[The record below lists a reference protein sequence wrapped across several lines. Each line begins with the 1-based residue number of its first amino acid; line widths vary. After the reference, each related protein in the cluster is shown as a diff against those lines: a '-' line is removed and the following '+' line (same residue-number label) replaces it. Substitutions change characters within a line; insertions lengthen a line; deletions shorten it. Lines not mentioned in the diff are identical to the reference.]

1 MHAPLALAA
10 AAVVAAATALAP
22 QDPRPGATPTSPSP
36 AAPAAAADT
45 ATPAAKT
52 ADAPAA
58 NAWKDELAAIRRS
71 MLAGGRPEAA
81 AAAPKVRALGAGDL
95 SAADREAWVRVA
107 RDVALRLGDRK
118 WLEELR
124 DVELSFGTE
133 LSYAVMLANAQVSHA
148 NLKGAK
154 ATLDGLGDV
163 HGANERE
170 KRRVFAL
177 RARVAELDGDVA
189 AERAA
194 VEDLVDHLFLWPRQ
208 KCQECHATTKEPDVV
223 TTLPIAS
230 LWFGDRFVELMKRQG
245 DAAAVLAAAEA
256 ELAKDGKDDDA
267 RIRAAF
273 ALRALGREDAAMD
286 RFAELPW
293 ALVPGRSER
302 KPRQFATYP

>member
-1 MHAPLALAA
+1 MHAPIAFALAA
-10 AAVVAAATALAP
+10 AVAAATAFAP
-22 QDPRPGATPTSPSP
+22 QDPRPAATPTP
-36 AAPAAAADT
+36 APAT
-45 ATPAAKT
+45 ATAET
-52 ADAPAA
+52 
-58 NAWKDELAAIRRS
+58 AWKEELAAIRRS
-71 MLAGGRPEAA
+71 MLAGGRAEAA
-81 AAAPKVRALGAGDL
+81 AAAPRVRALGAGKLTD
-95 SAADREAWVRVA
+95 ADRESWVRVA

-133 LSYAVMLANAQVSHA
+133 LSYAVMLANAQLSHA
-148 NLKGAK
+148 NLTGAK
-154 ATLDGLGDV
+154 ATLDALGDV

-177 RARVAELDGDVA
+177 RARVAELEGDVA
-189 AERAA
+189 GERAA

-208 KCQECHATTKEPDVV
+208 KCQECHATAKEPDVV

-230 LWFGDRFVELMKRQG
+230 LWFGERFVELMKRQG
-245 DAAAVLAAAEA
+245 DAAAVLQAAEA

-273 ALRALGREDAAMD
+273 ALRALGREDAAMA

-293 ALVPGRSER
+293 ALLPGRAER

>member
-1 MHAPLALAA
+1 MHAPIAFALAA
-10 AAVVAAATALAP
+10 AVAAATAFAP
-22 QDPRPGATPTSPSP
+22 QDPRPAATPTP
-36 AAPAAAADT
+36 APAT
-45 ATPAAKT
+45 ATAET
-52 ADAPAA
+52 
-58 NAWKDELAAIRRS
+58 AWKDELAAIRRS
-71 MLAGGRPEAA
+71 MLAGGRAEAA
-81 AAAPKVRALGAGDL
+81 AAAPRVRALGAGSL
-95 SAADREAWVRVA
+95 STADREAWVRVA

-133 LSYAVMLANAQVSHA
+133 LSYAVMLANAQLSHA
-148 NLKGAK
+148 NLTGAK
-154 ATLDGLGDV
+154 ATLDALGDV

-189 AERAA
+189 GERAA

-230 LWFGDRFVELMKRQG
+230 LWFGERFVALMQQQG
-245 DAAAVLAAAEA
+245 DAAAVLQAAEA

-273 ALRALGREDAAMD
+273 ALRALGREDAAMA

-293 ALVPGRSER
+293 ALLPGRAER

>member
-10 AAVVAAATALAP
+10 AAIVAAATALAP
-22 QDPRPGATPTSPSP
+22 QDPRPAARATPE
-36 AAPAAAADT
+36 
-45 ATPAAKT
+45 TPAAT
-52 ADAPAA
+52 EG

-81 AAAPKVRALGAGDL
+81 AAAPRVRALGAGPL
-95 SAADREAWVRVA
+95 STADREAWVRVA
-107 RDVALRLGDRK
+107 RDVALRLCDRK

-133 LSYAVMLANAQVSHA
+133 LSYAVMLANAQLSHA

-230 LWFGDRFVELMKRQG
+230 LWFGERFVELMRRQG

-256 ELAKDGKDDDA
+256 ELAQDGKDDDA

-273 ALRALGREDAAMD
+273 ALRALGREDAALA

-293 ALVPGRSER
+293 ALLPGRAER

>member
-1 MHAPLALAA
+1 
-10 AAVVAAATALAP
+10 
-22 QDPRPGATPTSPSP
+22 
-36 AAPAAAADT
+36 
-45 ATPAAKT
+45 
-52 ADAPAA
+52 
-58 NAWKDELAAIRRS
+58 

-81 AAAPKVRALGAGDL
+81 AAAPRVRALGAGPL
-95 SAADREAWVRVA
+95 STADREAWVRVA
-107 RDVALRLGDRK
+107 RDVALRLCDRK

-133 LSYAVMLANAQVSHA
+133 LSYAVMLANAQLSHA
-148 NLKGAK
+148 NLKGAQ

-230 LWFGDRFVELMKRQG
+230 LWFGERFVELMKQQG
-245 DAAAVLAAAEA
+245 DAAAVLQAAEA

-273 ALRALGREDAAMD
+273 ALRALGREDAAMA

-293 ALVPGRSER
+293 ALLPGRAER

>member
-1 MHAPLALAA
+1 MQAAIALTFAA
-10 AAVVAAATALAP
+10 LVAAASFAP
-22 QDPRPGATPTSPSP
+22 QDPKPAPATP
-36 AAPAAAADT
+36 APAAAESAS
-45 ATPAAKT
+45 AFR
-52 ADAPAA
+52 
-58 NAWKDELAAIRRS
+58 DELSAIRRR

-81 AAAPKVRALGAGDL
+81 EVAPKVRALGAGKL
-95 SAADREAWVRVA
+95 STDDREAWVRVA
-107 RDVALRLGDRK
+107 RDVALRLGDRA
-118 WLEELR
+118 WLESLK

-148 NLKGAK
+148 NLAGAK
-154 ATLDGLGDV
+154 ATLAALGDV

-230 LWFGDRFVELMKRQG
+230 LWFGERFVELMKKQG
-245 DAAAVLAAAEA
+245 DAAAVLQAAEA
-256 ELAKDGKDDDA
+256 ELARDGKDDDA
-267 RIRAAF
+267 RIRAAY
-273 ALRALGREDAAMD
+273 ALRALGREDAAMA

-293 ALVPGRSER
+293 ALVPGRAER

>member
-1 MHAPLALAA
+1 MHAPIALACA
-10 AAVVAAATALAP
+10 AAVAAATFVGQEPKPAP
-22 QDPRPGATPTSPSP
+22 TP
-36 AAPAAAADT
+36 AAPA
-45 ATPAAKT
+45 PAT
-52 ADAPAA
+52 ADPFR
-58 NAWKDELAAIRRS
+58 DELAAIRRT

-81 AAAPKVRALGAGDL
+81 AAAERVRALGRAKL
-95 SAADREAWVRVA
+95 STADRESWVRVA

-133 LSYAVMLANAQVSHA
+133 LSYAVMLANAQLSHA

-154 ATLDGLGDV
+154 TTLDALGDV

-177 RARVAELDGDVA
+177 RARVAELEGDVA
-189 AERAA
+189 GERAA

-208 KCQECHATTKEPDVV
+208 KCQECHATAKEPDVV

-230 LWFGDRFVELMKRQG
+230 LWFGERFVELMKKQG
-245 DAAAVLAAAEA
+245 DAAAVLQAAEG

-273 ALRALGREDAAMD
+273 ALRALGREDAAMA

-293 ALVPGRSER
+293 ALVPGRAER

>member
-10 AAVVAAATALAP
+10 AAIVAAATALAP
-22 QDPRPGATPTSPSP
+22 QDPRPAARATP
-36 AAPAAAADT
+36 
-45 ATPAAKT
+45 ATPAAT
-52 ADAPAA
+52 EG

-81 AAAPKVRALGAGDL
+81 AAAPRVRALGAGPL
-95 SAADREAWVRVA
+95 STADREAWVRVA
-107 RDVALRLGDRK
+107 RDVALRLCDRK

-133 LSYAVMLANAQVSHA
+133 LSYAVMLANAQLSHA

-230 LWFGDRFVELMKRQG
+230 LWFGERFVELMRRQG

-256 ELAKDGKDDDA
+256 ELAQDGKDDDA

-273 ALRALGREDAAMD
+273 ALRALGREDAALA

-293 ALVPGRSER
+293 ALLPGRAER

>member
-1 MHAPLALAA
+1 MHAPIALAC
-10 AAVVAAATALAP
+10 AAVVAAATFVG
-22 QDPRPGATPTSPSP
+22 QDPKPAPTP
-36 AAPAAAADT
+36 AAPAQ
-45 ATPAAKT
+45 
-52 ADAPAA
+52 APSDPFR
-58 NAWKDELAAIRRS
+58 DELAAIRRT

-81 AAAPKVRALGAGDL
+81 AAADRVRAMGRAKL
-95 SAADREAWVRVA
+95 STTDREAWVRVA

-133 LSYAVMLANAQVSHA
+133 LSYAVMLANAQLSHA

-154 ATLDGLGDV
+154 ATLDALGDV

-177 RARVAELDGDVA
+177 RARVAELEGDVA
-189 AERAA
+189 SERAA

-230 LWFGDRFVELMKRQG
+230 LWFGERFVELMRKQG
-245 DAAAVLAAAEA
+245 DAAAVLQAAEA

-273 ALRALGREDAAMD
+273 ALRALGREDAAMA

-293 ALVPGRSER
+293 ALLPGRAER

>member
-1 MHAPLALAA
+1 AP
-10 AAVVAAATALAP
+10 
-22 QDPRPGATPTSPSP
+22 R
-36 AAPAAAADT
+36 
-45 ATPAAKT
+45 
-52 ADAPAA
+52 
-58 NAWKDELAAIRRS
+58 
-71 MLAGGRPEAA
+71 
-81 AAAPKVRALGAGDL
+81 VRALGAGSL
-95 SAADREAWVRVA
+95 STAEREAWVRVA

-133 LSYAVMLANAQVSHA
+133 LSYAVMLANAQLSHA
-148 NLKGAK
+148 NLTGAK
-154 ATLDGLGDV
+154 ATLDALGDV

-177 RARVAELDGDVA
+177 RARVAELEGDVA
-189 AERAA
+189 GERAA

-230 LWFGDRFVELMKRQG
+230 LWFGERFVALMQQPG
-245 DAAAVLAAAEA
+245 DAAAVLQAAEA

-273 ALRALGREDAAMD
+273 ALRALGREDAAMA

-293 ALVPGRSER
+293 ALLPGRAER

>member
-1 MHAPLALAA
+1 MHAPIAFALAA
-10 AAVVAAATALAP
+10 AVAAATAFAP
-22 QDPRPGATPTSPSP
+22 QDPRPAATPTP
-36 AAPAAAADT
+36 APATVPAET
-45 ATPAAKT
+45 A
-52 ADAPAA
+52 
-58 NAWKDELAAIRRS
+58 WQDELAAIRRS
-71 MLAGGRPEAA
+71 MLAGGRAEAA
-81 AAAPKVRALGAGDL
+81 AAAPRVRALGAGSL
-95 SAADREAWVRVA
+95 STADREAWVRVA

-133 LSYAVMLANAQVSHA
+133 LSYAVMLANAQLSHA
-148 NLKGAK
+148 NLTGAK
-154 ATLDGLGDV
+154 ATLDALGDV

-177 RARVAELDGDVA
+177 RARVAELEGDVA
-189 AERAA
+189 GERAA

-230 LWFGDRFVELMKRQG
+230 LWFGERFVALMQLQG
-245 DAAAVLAAAEA
+245 DAAAVLQAAEA

-267 RIRAAF
+267 RIRAAY
-273 ALRALGREDAAMD
+273 ARRALGRADAALA
-286 RFAELPW
+286 RVAELPW
-293 ALVPGRSER
+293 ALLPGRAER

>member
-1 MHAPLALAA
+1 MHAPIALALVAI
-10 AAVVAAATALAP
+10 AAATALAP
-22 QDPRPGATPTSPSP
+22 QDPRP
-36 AAPAAAADT
+36 AAPP
-45 ATPAAKT
+45 TPAAT
-52 ADAPAA
+52 EG

-81 AAAPKVRALGAGDL
+81 AAAPRVRALGAGKLTD
-95 SAADREAWVRVA
+95 ADRESWVRVA

-133 LSYAVMLANAQVSHA
+133 LSYAVMLANAQLSHA
-148 NLKGAK
+148 NLTGAK

-177 RARVAELDGDVA
+177 RARVAELDGDVV
-189 AERAA
+189 AERAS

-230 LWFGDRFVELMKRQG
+230 LWFGERFVELMKQQG
-245 DAAAVLAAAEA
+245 DAAAVLQAAEA

-273 ALRALGREDAAMD
+273 ALRALGREDAAMA

-293 ALVPGRSER
+293 ALLPGRAER

>member
-1 MHAPLALAA
+1 MHAPIAFALAA
-10 AAVVAAATALAP
+10 AVAAATAFAP
-22 QDPRPGATPTSPSP
+22 QDPRPAATPTP
-36 AAPAAAADT
+36 APATVT
-45 ATPAAKT
+45 AET
-52 ADAPAA
+52 
-58 NAWKDELAAIRRS
+58 AWKDELAAIRRS
-71 MLAGGRPEAA
+71 MLAGGRAEAA
-81 AAAPKVRALGAGDL
+81 AAAPRVRALGAGSL
-95 SAADREAWVRVA
+95 STADREAWVRVA
-107 RDVALRLGDRK
+107 RDAALRLGDRK

-133 LSYAVMLANAQVSHA
+133 LSYAVMLANAQLSHA
-148 NLKGAK
+148 NLTGAK
-154 ATLDGLGDV
+154 ATLDALGDV

-177 RARVAELDGDVA
+177 RARVAELEGDVA
-189 AERAA
+189 GERAA

-230 LWFGDRFVELMKRQG
+230 LWFGERFVALMQQQG
-245 DAAAVLAAAEA
+245 DAAAVLQAAEA

-273 ALRALGREDAAMD
+273 ALRALGREDAAMA

-293 ALVPGRSER
+293 ALLPGRAER
-302 KPRQFATYP
+302 KPRQVATYP

>member
-1 MHAPLALAA
+1 MHAPIALALVA
-10 AAVVAAATALAP
+10 VAAATALAP
-22 QDPRPGATPTSPSP
+22 QDPRP
-36 AAPAAAADT
+36 AAPAT
-45 ATPAAKT
+45 LP
-52 ADAPAA
+52 APAA
-58 NAWKDELAAIRRS
+58 TAGNAWKDELAAIRRS
-71 MLAGGRPEAA
+71 MLAGGRAEAA
-81 AAAPKVRALGAGDL
+81 AAAPRVRALGAGSL
-95 SAADREAWVRVA
+95 STAEREAWVRVA

-133 LSYAVMLANAQVSHA
+133 LSYAVMLANAQLSHA
-148 NLKGAK
+148 NLTGAK
-154 ATLDGLGDV
+154 ATLDALGDV

-177 RARVAELDGDVA
+177 RARVAELEGDVA
-189 AERAA
+189 GERAA

-230 LWFGDRFVELMKRQG
+230 LWFGECFVELMKQQG
-245 DAAAVLAAAEA
+245 DAAAVLQAAEA
-256 ELAKDGKDDDA
+256 ELATDGKDDDA

-273 ALRALGREDAAMD
+273 ALRALGREDAAMA

-293 ALVPGRSER
+293 ALLPGRAER

>member
-1 MHAPLALAA
+1 MHAPIAFALAA
-10 AAVVAAATALAP
+10 AVAAATAFAP
-22 QDPRPGATPTSPSP
+22 QDPRPAATPTP
-36 AAPAAAADT
+36 APAT
-45 ATPAAKT
+45 ATAET
-52 ADAPAA
+52 
-58 NAWKDELAAIRRS
+58 AWKEELAAIRRS
-71 MLAGGRPEAA
+71 MLAGGRAEAA
-81 AAAPKVRALGAGDL
+81 AAAPRVRALGAGKLTD
-95 SAADREAWVRVA
+95 ADREAWVRVA

-133 LSYAVMLANAQVSHA
+133 LSYAVMLANAQLSHA
-148 NLKGAK
+148 NLTGAK
-154 ATLDGLGDV
+154 ATLDALGDV

-177 RARVAELDGDVA
+177 RARVAELEGDVA
-189 AERAA
+189 GERAA

-230 LWFGDRFVELMKRQG
+230 LWFGERFVALMQKQG
-245 DAAAVLAAAEA
+245 DAAAVLQAAEA
-256 ELAKDGKDDDA
+256 DLAKDGKDDDA

-273 ALRALGREDAAMD
+273 ALRALGREDAAMA

-293 ALVPGRSER
+293 ALLPGRAER

>member
-1 MHAPLALAA
+1 
-10 AAVVAAATALAP
+10 
-22 QDPRPGATPTSPSP
+22 
-36 AAPAAAADT
+36 
-45 ATPAAKT
+45 
-52 ADAPAA
+52 
-58 NAWKDELAAIRRS
+58 

-81 AAAPKVRALGAGDL
+81 AAAPRVRALGAGPL
-95 SAADREAWVRVA
+95 STADREAWVRVA
-107 RDVALRLGDRK
+107 RDVALRLCDRK

-133 LSYAVMLANAQVSHA
+133 LSYAVMLANAQLSHA

-230 LWFGDRFVELMKRQG
+230 LWFGERFVELMRRQG

-256 ELAKDGKDDDA
+256 ELAQDGKDDDA

-273 ALRALGREDAAMD
+273 ALRALGREDAALA

-293 ALVPGRSER
+293 ALLPGRAER

>member
-1 MHAPLALAA
+1 MHASLALAA

-22 QDPRPGATPTSPSP
+22 QDPRPGATPTAP
-36 AAPAAAADT
+36 AAPAAAA
-45 ATPAAKT
+45 
-52 ADAPAA
+52 A
-58 NAWKDELAAIRRS
+58 NPWKDELAAIRRS

-118 WLEELR
+118 WLEQLR

-148 NLKGAK
+148 NLTGAK
-154 ATLDGLGDV
+154 ATLDALGDV

-177 RARVAELDGDVA
+177 RARVAELAGDAA

-230 LWFGDRFVELMKRQG
+230 LWFGDRFVALMQQQG

-256 ELAKDGKDDDA
+256 ELAEDPKDDDA

-273 ALRALGREDAAMD
+273 ALRALGREQAAMA

-293 ALVPGRSER
+293 ALVPGRAER

>member
-1 MHAPLALAA
+1 MHAPIALVLVAI
-10 AAVVAAATALAP
+10 AAATALAP
-22 QDPRPGATPTSPSP
+22 QDPRP
-36 AAPAAAADT
+36 AAPATPPAPPM
-45 ATPAAKT
+45 PAAT
-52 ADAPAA
+52 EG

-81 AAAPKVRALGAGDL
+81 AAAPRVRALGAGSL
-95 SAADREAWVRVA
+95 STADREAWVRVA
-107 RDVALRLGDRK
+107 RDVALRLCDRK

-133 LSYAVMLANAQVSHA
+133 LSYAVMLANAQLSHA
-148 NLKGAK
+148 NLKGAQ

-230 LWFGDRFVELMKRQG
+230 LWFGERFVELMKQQG
-245 DAAAVLAAAEA
+245 DAAAVLQAAEA

-267 RIRAAF
+267 RIRAAY
-273 ALRALGREDAAMD
+273 ALRALGREDAAMA

-293 ALVPGRSER
+293 ALVPGRAER

>member
-1 MHAPLALAA
+1 MHAPIAFALAA
-10 AAVVAAATALAP
+10 AVAAATAFAP
-22 QDPRPGATPTSPSP
+22 QDPRPAATPTP
-36 AAPAAAADT
+36 APANVT
-45 ATPAAKT
+45 AET
-52 ADAPAA
+52 
-58 NAWKDELAAIRRS
+58 AWKDELAAIRRS
-71 MLAGGRPEAA
+71 MLAGGRAEAA
-81 AAAPKVRALGAGDL
+81 AAAPRVRALGAGSL
-95 SAADREAWVRVA
+95 STADREAWVRVA

-133 LSYAVMLANAQVSHA
+133 LSYAVMLANAQLSHA
-148 NLKGAK
+148 NLTGAK
-154 ATLDGLGDV
+154 ATLDALGDV

-177 RARVAELDGDVA
+177 RARVAELEGDVA
-189 AERAA
+189 GERAA

-208 KCQECHATTKEPDVV
+208 KCKECHATTKEPDVV

-230 LWFGDRFVELMKRQG
+230 LWFGERFVALMQQQG
-245 DAAAVLAAAEA
+245 DAAAVLQAAEA

-273 ALRALGREDAAMD
+273 ALRALGREDAAMA

-293 ALVPGRSER
+293 ALLPGRAER

>member
-1 MHAPLALAA
+1 MHAPIAFALAA
-10 AAVVAAATALAP
+10 AVAAATAFAP
-22 QDPRPGATPTSPSP
+22 QDPRPAATPTP
-36 AAPAAAADT
+36 APATVT
-45 ATPAAKT
+45 AET
-52 ADAPAA
+52 
-58 NAWKDELAAIRRS
+58 AWKDELAAIRRS
-71 MLAGGRPEAA
+71 MLAGGRAEAA
-81 AAAPKVRALGAGDL
+81 AAAPRVRALGAGSL
-95 SAADREAWVRVA
+95 STAEREAWVRVA

-133 LSYAVMLANAQVSHA
+133 LSYAVMLANAQLSHA
-148 NLKGAK
+148 NLTGAK
-154 ATLDGLGDV
+154 ATLDALGDV

-177 RARVAELDGDVA
+177 RARVAELEGDVA
-189 AERAA
+189 GERAA

-230 LWFGDRFVELMKRQG
+230 LWFGERFVALMQQQG
-245 DAAAVLAAAEA
+245 DAAAVLQAAEA

-273 ALRALGREDAAMD
+273 ALRALGREDAAMA

-293 ALVPGRSER
+293 ALLPGRAER

>member
-1 MHAPLALAA
+1 MHAPIAFALAA
-10 AAVVAAATALAP
+10 AVAAATAFAP
-22 QDPRPGATPTSPSP
+22 QDPRPAATPTP
-36 AAPAAAADT
+36 APATVT
-45 ATPAAKT
+45 AET
-52 ADAPAA
+52 
-58 NAWKDELAAIRRS
+58 AWKDELAAIRRS
-71 MLAGGRPEAA
+71 MLAGGRAEAA
-81 AAAPKVRALGAGDL
+81 AAAPRVRALGAGSL
-95 SAADREAWVRVA
+95 STADREAWVRVA

-124 DVELSFGTE
+124 DVVLSFGTE
-133 LSYAVMLANAQVSHA
+133 LSYAVMLANAQLSHA
-148 NLKGAK
+148 NLTGAK
-154 ATLDGLGDV
+154 ATLDALGDV

-177 RARVAELDGDVA
+177 RARVAELEGDVA
-189 AERAA
+189 GERAA

-230 LWFGDRFVELMKRQG
+230 LWFGERFVALMQQQG
-245 DAAAVLAAAEA
+245 DAAAVLQAAEA

-273 ALRALGREDAAMD
+273 ALRALGREDAAMA

-293 ALVPGRSER
+293 ALLPGRAER

>member
-1 MHAPLALAA
+1 MHAPIAFALAA
-10 AAVVAAATALAP
+10 AVAAATAFAP
-22 QDPRPGATPTSPSP
+22 QDPRPAATPTP
-36 AAPAAAADT
+36 APATVT
-45 ATPAAKT
+45 AET
-52 ADAPAA
+52 
-58 NAWKDELAAIRRS
+58 AWKDELAAIRRS
-71 MLAGGRPEAA
+71 MLAGGRAEAA
-81 AAAPKVRALGAGDL
+81 AAAPRVRALGAGSL
-95 SAADREAWVRVA
+95 STADREAWVRVA

-133 LSYAVMLANAQVSHA
+133 LSYAVMLANAQLSHA
-148 NLKGAK
+148 NLTGAK
-154 ATLDGLGDV
+154 ATLDALGDV

-177 RARVAELDGDVA
+177 RARVAELEGDVA
-189 AERAA
+189 GERAA

-230 LWFGDRFVELMKRQG
+230 LWFGERFVALMQQQG
-245 DAAAVLAAAEA
+245 DAAAVLQAAEA

-273 ALRALGREDAAMD
+273 ALRALGREDAAIA

-293 ALVPGRSER
+293 ALLPGRAER

>member
-1 MHAPLALAA
+1 MHAPIAFALAA
-10 AAVVAAATALAP
+10 AVAAATAFAP
-22 QDPRPGATPTSPSP
+22 QDPRPAATPTP
-36 AAPAAAADT
+36 APATVT
-45 ATPAAKT
+45 AET
-52 ADAPAA
+52 
-58 NAWKDELAAIRRS
+58 AWKDELAAIRRS
-71 MLAGGRPEAA
+71 MLAGGRAEAA
-81 AAAPKVRALGAGDL
+81 AAAPRVRALGAGSL
-95 SAADREAWVRVA
+95 STAEREAWVRVA

-133 LSYAVMLANAQVSHA
+133 LSYAVMLANAQLSHA
-148 NLKGAK
+148 NLTGAK
-154 ATLDGLGDV
+154 ATLDALGDV

-177 RARVAELDGDVA
+177 RARVAELEGDVA
-189 AERAA
+189 GERAA

-230 LWFGDRFVELMKRQG
+230 LWFGERFVALMQQQG
-245 DAAAVLAAAEA
+245 DAAAVLQAAEA

-273 ALRALGREDAAMD
+273 ALRALGREDAAIA

-293 ALVPGRSER
+293 ALLPGRAER

>member
-1 MHAPLALAA
+1 MHAPIALAC
-10 AAVVAAATALAP
+10 AAVVAAATFVG
-22 QDPRPGATPTSPSP
+22 QDPKPAPTP
-36 AAPAAAADT
+36 AAPAQ
-45 ATPAAKT
+45 
-52 ADAPAA
+52 APSDPFR
-58 NAWKDELAAIRRS
+58 DELAAIRRT

-81 AAAPKVRALGAGDL
+81 AAADRVRAMGRAKL
-95 SAADREAWVRVA
+95 STTDREAWVRVA

-133 LSYAVMLANAQVSHA
+133 LSYAVMLANAQLSHA

-154 ATLDGLGDV
+154 ATLDALGDV

-177 RARVAELDGDVA
+177 RARVAELEGDVA
-189 AERAA
+189 SERAA

-208 KCQECHATTKEPDVV
+208 KCQECHATTREPDVV

-230 LWFGDRFVELMKRQG
+230 LWFGERFVELMRKQG
-245 DAAAVLAAAEA
+245 DAAAVLQAAEA

-273 ALRALGREDAAMD
+273 ALRALGREDAAMA

-293 ALVPGRSER
+293 ALLPGRAER